1 MTWIPSRKDFDNYQ
15 EKILEDIVTDSKE
28 SWWLQ
33 GYPGT
38 GKTMLLIHL
47 IAEYIDAGWD
57 CAFVNLHPIF
67 CYRQSF
73 ASKSQMAKIKLIT

>member
-1 MTWIPSRKDFDNYQ
+1 MTWIPSYKDFDDNQ
-15 EKILEDIVTDSKE
+15 KGIMNDIVTDQNH

-47 IAEYIDAGWD
+47 IAEY
-57 CAFVNLHPIF
+57 VNEG
-67 CYRQSF
+67 
-73 ASKSQMAKIKLIT
+73 